1 MYPIIYSV
9 MESTNLFAP
18 TWSLVCLKA
27 TTYIFTLS
35 WPVFCLSRR
44 MVKWTIKHITDVH
57 IIQATA
63 SPPTTSGE
71 YSCVSLSTNTEMV
84 RTTWFRE
91 QPISPFN
98 EWLRFIDLMHF
109 NGALGCFSLGL
120 LRKQSWKLK
129 RPHIPFR
136 PHQFWTHTSNLT
148 KVVKSVLKYMINGTT
163 SISKS

>member
-63 SPPTTSGE
+63 RLALDFGSKLTIISYCVLRWPCKLSNMGVMVQAISSKIELTLYIWQLLFHLE
-71 YSCVSLSTNTEMV
+71 YIHHLYCSRLWRSL
-84 RTTWFRE
+84 
-91 QPISPFN
+91 
-98 EWLRFIDLMHF
+98 
-109 NGALGCFSLGL
+109 
-120 LRKQSWKLK
+120 
-129 RPHIPFR
+129 
-136 PHQFWTHTSNLT
+136 
-148 KVVKSVLKYMINGTT
+148 
-163 SISKS
+163 